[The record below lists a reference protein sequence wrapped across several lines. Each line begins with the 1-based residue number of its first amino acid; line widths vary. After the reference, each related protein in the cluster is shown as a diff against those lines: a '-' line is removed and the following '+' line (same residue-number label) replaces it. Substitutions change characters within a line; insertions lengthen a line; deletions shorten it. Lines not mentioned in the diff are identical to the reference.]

1 MSLHP
6 RRAREAA
13 SALSRK
19 LGSGARGAR
28 TAAEST
34 AEAVLEVANATML
47 RAIRVVS
54 VERGHDP
61 ADFALVA
68 FGGAAPLHAVGLAR
82 ALGIRR
88 VLVPVDPGVLCAR
101 GLLSAPIIR
110 DFSRTVLS
118 RAAGPSRGRGTSG
131 GQRAELSLIE
141 REFKRMEKL
150 ALAYLSAEGARGANA
165 HIQRYVDVRYVGQ
178 SYEITVPYGRGFRD
192 AFHAEHEQLYG
203 HSSPER
209 ETEVV
214 TVRVR
219 AIGAAAH
226 WRWMVARS
234 RRKPAVHASTHPA
247 RRVETYASG
256 RLRATPLYERAWL
269 LPGARL
275 LGPALVVEE
284 SSTTYVPG
292 DAKCSVDAHG
302 NLILET

>member
-28 TAAEST
+28 TAVEST
-34 AEAVLEVANATML
+34 AEVVLDVANATML

-61 ADFALVA
+61 TDFTLVA

-101 GLLSAPIIR
+101 GLLSAPVIR

-118 RAAGPSRGRGTSG
+118 RAARPSRERGTSG
-131 GQRAELSLIE
+131 GRRAELSLIE
-141 REFKRMEKL
+141 REFRRMEKL

-178 SYEITVPYGRGFRD
+178 SYEITVPTAAASGTRFTPSTSSCTVTRRPSGRPR
-192 AFHAEHEQLYG
+192 
-203 HSSPER
+203 SSPSGYEPSER
-209 ETEVV
+209 
-214 TVRVR
+214 
-219 AIGAAAH
+219 
-226 WRWMVARS
+226 
-234 RRKPAVHASTHPA
+234 RRT
-247 RRVETYASG
+247 
-256 RLRATPLYERAWL
+256 
-269 LPGARL
+269 
-275 LGPALVVEE
+275 
-284 SSTTYVPG
+284 G
-292 DAKCSVDAHG
+292 DG
-302 NLILET
+302 W